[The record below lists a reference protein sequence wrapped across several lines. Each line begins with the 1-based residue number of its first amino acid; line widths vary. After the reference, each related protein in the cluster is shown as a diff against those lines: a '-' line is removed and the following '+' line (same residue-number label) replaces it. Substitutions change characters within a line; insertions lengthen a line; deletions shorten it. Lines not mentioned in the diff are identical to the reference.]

1 MQLCYSPIAPEDVE
15 NILAMQK
22 ELIERYENLDAID
35 CQKVFAWCRRKIEA
49 QMQDYRKILCD
60 GVTAGY
66 YALHRQEEEWEL
78 DDLYLYPAFQRKGI
92 GTAVL
97 QKVIA
102 DTAPAG
108 LFLYVFVKNTGAVR
122 LYERLGFVQVGFRPG
137 YYQKPKEDAL
147 IMTKDYWHDRAFPE
161 QVHGAEFLT
170 PAQ

>member
-1 MQLCYSPIAPEDVE
+1 MLVFINRTGGEEMQLCYSPIAPEDVE

-22 ELIERYENLDAID
+22 ELIERYEDLDAID

-78 DDLYLYPAFQRKGI
+78 DDLYLYPAFQGKGI

-122 LYERLGFVQVGFRPG
+122 LYERLGFVLSEQVGSTR
-137 YYQKPKEDAL
+137 QIL
-147 IMTKDYWHDRAFPE
+147 RL
-161 QVHGAEFLT
+161 QR
-170 PAQ
+170 

>member
-1 MQLCYSPIAPEDVE
+1 MGPASKVVSAILSSALIDRIRPVRYNQLATSRAYLIHLYED
-15 NILAMQK
+15 
-22 ELIERYENLDAID
+22 LDAID

-60 GVTAGY
+60 GVTEGY
-66 YALHRQEEEWEL
+66 YALNSQEEEWEL
-78 DDLYLYPAFQRKGI
+78 DDLYLYPAFQGKGI

-122 LYERLGFVQVGFRPG
+122 LYEQLGFVPSEEVGSTRRILRL
-137 YYQKPKEDAL
+137 Q
-147 IMTKDYWHDRAFPE
+147 R
-161 QVHGAEFLT
+161 
-170 PAQ
+170 

>member
-22 ELIERYENLDAID
+22 ELIERYEDLDAID

-78 DDLYLYPAFQRKGI
+78 DDLYLYPAFQGKGI
-92 GTAVL
+92 GTVVL

-122 LYERLGFVQVGFRPG
+122 LYERLGFV
-137 YYQKPKEDAL
+137 L
-147 IMTKDYWHDRAFPE
+147 SE
-161 QVHGAEFLT
+161 QVEAPDRFCGCKGSGQERTARQTRCGCMSGWVLSC
-170 PAQ
+170 PSR